1 MSSSLVRRVLPLL
14 AAAVA
19 ILALGLGSP
28 ASGARLATPT
38 RIVSL
43 SPTATDTLFAVG
55 AGKQVVAVD
64 SLSTYPKAAP
74 VTDLSAFTPNAEA
87 IAKYKPDLVVISN
100 DMNHIVQALGA
111 LKIPVL
117 VSGAPKDVAGAY
129 AEIQKIGDAT
139 GHTAQAASLVKRMKA
154 KIAALVK
161 ATPRPTSPLTF
172 YHELDQTYYSVTSN
186 TFIGQLYS
194 LLGLVNIADKAK
206 TTSDYP
212 QLSAEYII
220 ASNPSLIVLADTVCC
235 SQTKAKV
242 ASRPGWS
249 NIAAVKTG
257 SVVLIDDN
265 IASQWGPRIV
275 NFVRALSSAVRQLES
290 KTGQ

>member
-1 MSSSLVRRVLPLL
+1 MSGALTRRVLPLL
-14 AAAVA
+14 AAVVAV
-19 ILALGLGSP
+19 LALGLGS
-28 ASGARLATPT
+28 AWAAGTPT

-87 IAKYKPDLVVISN
+87 IAKYKPDLVVISD
-100 DMNHIVQALGA
+100 DMNHIVDALGK

-117 VSGAPKDVAGAY
+117 VSGVPKDVEGAY
-129 AEIQKIGDAT
+129 AGIQKIGDAT
-139 GHTAQAASLVKRMKA
+139 GHGPQAAALVKKMKA
-154 KIAALVK
+154 QIAALVK
-161 ATPRPTSPLTF
+161 ATPRPATPLSF
-172 YHELDQTYYSVTSN
+172 YHELDQTYYSITSN
-186 TFIGQLYS
+186 TFIGQLYG
-194 LLGLVNIADKAK
+194 LLGLQNIADKAK
-206 TTSDYP
+206 ASSDYP
-212 QLSAEYII
+212 QLSAEYIV
-220 ASNPSLIVLADTVCC
+220 ASNPKLIVLADTVCC

-242 ASRPGWS
+242 QARPGWS
-249 NIAAVKTG
+249 NIDAVKTG

-275 NFVRALSSAVRQLES
+275 NFLRALSAAARRHES
-290 KTGQ
+290 K